1 MRIAVIDGQGG
12 GMGKVIIERLRREF
26 HDKVEVLAL
35 GTNSLATAAMLKAGA
50 NEGAT
55 GENAIIYNAN
65 EVDWI
70 VGSLSIIVANSMQG
84 ELSPNMAAAIASS
97 KAKKLLL
104 PIHRSNIEIIGIAAE
119 PLPHLVEMLLAQ
131 IRKCMEMEDKN
142 VRG

>member
-1 MRIAVIDGQGG
+1 MRIGVIDGQGG
-12 GMGKVIIERLRREF
+12 GMGKVIIDRLRREF
-26 HDKVEVLAL
+26 HDKVEILAL

-70 VGSLSIIVANSMQG
+70 VGSLSIIVANSMLG

-104 PIHRSNIEIIGIAAE
+104 PIHRSNIEIIGVTAE
-119 PLPHLVEMLLAQ
+119 PLPHLVEMLLTH
-131 IRKCMEMEDKN
+131 IRKGLEMEDKN